1 MKRVLRVI
9 LCLLFAAGLSSGKD
23 FMGIPIEESEAI
35 AERPLPTWIFG
46 GGGFLRYYL
55 TSVDGGVRASADFRF
70 LKHHSLGLF
79 GMLHLGDDL
88 SEVGIDYR
96 FYFLGRL
103 MQSGHDDFLRL
114 GFSGLYMEK
123 GDETFF
129 PPVISFGYGRDILFF
144 KKADLLGRIQLSGN
158 YIIGEPVSKRQEWL
172 LMDQEAHFLLSLE
185 FSLMFF

>member
-1 MKRVLRVI
+1 MKQLIRVI
-9 LCLLFAAGLSSGKD
+9 VCLALAAGLSFGKD
-23 FMGIPIEESEAI
+23 FMGIPIEEAPASEV
-35 AERPLPTWIFG
+35 RPLPLVVLG

-55 TSVDGGVRASADFRF
+55 NSVDGGVRASADFRF
-70 LKHHSLGLF
+70 LKYHSLGLF

-96 FYFLGRL
+96 FYFLGQL

-114 GFSGLYMEK
+114 GISGLYMEK

-144 KKADLLGRIQLSGN
+144 KKADLFGRFEFFGSYVVGHPVEKDNERLPIT
-158 YIIGEPVSKRQEWL
+158 EPVRFFLYLKISL
-172 LMDQEAHFLLSLE
+172 L
-185 FSLMFF
+185 FF